1 MSEDEQER
9 EWAVIRTLFAG
20 RRLINADNIKA
31 DTKGNKPMDEE
42 VFPRVEVDIEVF
54 TRAAMDMKVAVIN
67 AEAQMKDAKQ
77 QWIDAE
83 KALRFARNQRI
94 DAETTL
100 VAARGKLRRHL
111 EWVRGLNVTVPLP
124 LGWEEKLGARDE

>member
-9 EWAVIRTLFAG
+9 EWAMIRTLFAG
-20 RRLINADNIKA
+20 SRLINADNIEA
-31 DTKGNKPMDEE
+31 DTKGNEPMDEE
-42 VFPRVEVDIEVF
+42 LFPRVEVDIEVF

-77 QWIDAE
+77 QW
-83 KALRFARNQRI
+83 I

>member
-1 MSEDEQER
+1 MTNQEFESFRRTCEDM
-9 EWAVIRTLFAG
+9 
-20 RRLINADNIKA
+20 RLHALQNLSDKKE
-31 DTKGNKPMDEE
+31 DKPMDKE
-42 VFPRVEVDIEVF
+42 PYQRVEVDIEKF
-54 TRAAMDMKVAVIN
+54 TRAAMELQVAVID

-83 KALRFARNQRI
+83 KALQFARNQRI

-100 VAARGKLRRHL
+100 VAARGKLQRHL

-124 LGWEEKLGARDE
+124 PGWEEKLGERDE

>member
-1 MSEDEQER
+1 
-9 EWAVIRTLFAG
+9 
-20 RRLINADNIKA
+20 
-31 DTKGNKPMDEE
+31 MDKEIL
-42 VFPRVEVDIEVF
+42 PRVEVDIEVF
-54 TRAAMDMKVAVIN
+54 TRAAMDLKEAIIN

-83 KALRFARNQRI
+83 KALQFARNQRI

-100 VAARGKLRRHL
+100 VAARDKLRRHL

-124 LGWEEKLGARDE
+124 PGWEEKLGERDE